1 MKKKKI
7 SQLDL
12 HIKDKDLL
20 ENLQKFVDEVRDYS
34 KQNFSKASPTK
45 RKLSFAEEDKTVKK
59 KQKQN
64 NNANFDDVK
73 DKYKEM
79 HLFLIQCLS
88 GCVSPLEKVE
98 KDDENFFGGGI
109 EAKYILIDGTHIGK
123 VNKKL
128 TDGFQFEMALLPNCE
143 NCQPLKQDMQYK
155 VKRNRCLYFHFHT
168 RTNILDRSIKEHS
181 RRKR

>member
-1 MKKKKI
+1 MTTSEEQNAQLLILVLDKDKEARTALFHDKKI

-12 HIKDKDLL
+12 NIKDNDLL

-34 KQNFSKASPTK
+34 TQNFSKASPK

-88 GCVSPLEKVE
+88 GCVVPLEKVE
-98 KDDENFFGGGI
+98 KDD
-109 EAKYILIDGTHIGK
+109 
-123 VNKKL
+123 KKL
-128 TDGFQFEMALLPNCE
+128 HWSIR
-143 NCQPLKQDMQYK
+143 
-155 VKRNRCLYFHFHT
+155 RNQ
-168 RTNILDRSIKEHS
+168 NIS
-181 RRKR
+181 